1 MHWQP
6 TLADQ
11 IFAPWLPQQLGY
23 GVPMLSLVRHLL
35 ACGPAEEGLK
45 LLQPKLDGVLPMG
58 WTLAAQLT
66 FQLGHGKAAIEML
79 EGQLRID
86 GDLPSTHLFL
96 AVLHAHMEHRA
107 AALKSLSHC
116 TLRGGA
122 FQGFQAAAAYV
133 FARVGQAARA
143 EGLLHQA
150 KGRSD
155 GESVGMASLMG
166 LSAMVLG
173 QRDLASH
180 FFAMAVQKRCYQA
193 PFLAQSPL
201 HAPYFH
207 EPVVEGF
214 VHKMAEAFPP
224 ICTNLCDLIG
234 TSGSC

>member
-23 GVPMLSLVRHLL
+23 GVPMLSWVRHLL
-35 ACGPAEEGLK
+35 TCGPAEEGLK

-116 TLRGGA
+116 TLLG
-122 FQGFQAAAAYV
+122 
-133 FARVGQAARA
+133 
-143 EGLLHQA
+143 
-150 KGRSD
+150 
-155 GESVGMASLMG
+155 G
-166 LSAMVLG
+166 LSKV
-173 QRDLASH
+173 
-180 FFAMAVQKRCYQA
+180 FKRRRPMC
-193 PFLAQSPL
+193 SPGS
-201 HAPYFH
+201 AR
-207 EPVVEGF
+207 
-214 VHKMAEAFPP
+214 PP
-224 ICTNLCDLIG
+224 G
-234 TSGSC
+234 PRGSCTKPRAGAMERALAWRVLWG